1 VWLSLEAKRDFS
13 KGLEN
18 MPKKSRKRA
27 TRYSELSKS
36 KKKQRQGARPA
47 PEPKPVSAA
56 TTEEAPAPTAT
67 AAKKSPIP
75 AKSPAPQKG
84 PKTQPGIRLAI
95 PDYRYVRDDL
105 KRVGILTGAVIV
117 IIIIL
122 AFVLG

>member
-1 VWLSLEAKRDFS
+1 
-13 KGLEN
+13 

-47 PEPKPVSAA
+47 PEPKPVSA
-56 TTEEAPAPTAT
+56 TTSQEIPAPA
-67 AAKKSPIP
+67 AKRSPIP
-75 AKSPAPQKG
+75 AKSPASQRG

>member
-1 VWLSLEAKRDFS
+1 LSPEAKRDFLE
-13 KGLEN
+13 GLEN

-27 TRYSELSKS
+27 AKYSELSKS
-36 KKKQRQGARPA
+36 RKKQRQGARPA
-47 PEPKPVSAA
+47 PEPKAVSA
-56 TTEEAPAPTAT
+56 TTSQEIAAPST
-67 AAKKSPIP
+67 KKSPVP
-75 AKSPAPQKG
+75 AKSPAPQRG
-84 PKTQPGIRLAI
+84 PKTQPGIKLTI